1 MKKQHEIS
9 IIKASGEV
17 VPFYSENL
25 KRSLL
30 KAGASEA
37 QADNI
42 ILQVEEKL
50 YNGISTKKIYR
61 QAFQLL
67 KNFSK
72 PVAAKYK
79 LRRAI
84 MELGPSGFPFEKYVA
99 EICKRKGYAVQTGK
113 IVQGNCVKHE
123 VDVIAEKENR
133 YLMIECKFH
142 NQPGIACDVKIPL
155 YINSRFKDLEA
166 KWKTLPE
173 HHDKLHEAWVV
184 TNTRFTADAAQYGIC
199 CGMNLLGWDYPAN
212 DSLNKQIDALSLY
225 LVTALTSLSKN
236 EKQNLL
242 NEQVILCK
250 QITGDKQLLRNASV
264 SEARI
269 NLVMNEA
276 TQLCTA

>member
-1 MKKQHEIS
+1 MKKQHKVS

-17 VPFYSENL
+17 MPFYSERL

-37 QADNI
+37 QADTI
-42 ILQVEEKL
+42 VLQVQEKL
-50 YNGISTKKIYR
+50 YNGILTKEIYQ

-67 KNFSK
+67 KDSSR

-99 EICKRKGYAVQTGK
+99 EIFRRKGYSVQTGK
-113 IVQGNCVKHE
+113 IVQGHCVKHE

-142 NQPGIACDVKIPL
+142 NQTGIACDVKIPL

-166 KWKTLPE
+166 KWKT
-173 HHDKLHEAWVV
+173 
-184 TNTRFTADAAQYGIC
+184 
-199 CGMNLLGWDYPAN
+199 
-212 DSLNKQIDALSLY
+212 
-225 LVTALTSLSKN
+225 
-236 EKQNLL
+236 
-242 NEQVILCK
+242 
-250 QITGDKQLLRNASV
+250 
-264 SEARI
+264 
-269 NLVMNEA
+269 
-276 TQLCTA
+276 